1 MSDPKL
7 DLTTALN
14 RLSVHKEFSFFLAQV
29 KQLREEAIADMFNA
43 GSDKLQQ
50 ISGQILA
57 YDQMLKM
64 TNAEHLIVWHSTK
77 E

>member
-1 MSDPKL
+1 MTNEKL
-7 DLTTALN
+7 DLTTALQ
-14 RLSVHKEFSFFLAQV
+14 RLFVHKEFAFFLSQI
-29 KQLREEAIADMFNA
+29 KQLREEAIGDLFNA
-43 GSDKLQQ
+43 DSQKIQQ

-64 TNAEHLIVWHSTK
+64 TDAERTIAWHAAK

>member
-1 MSDPKL
+1 MSEETL
-7 DLTTALN
+7 DLTTALK
-14 RLSVHKEFSFFLAQV
+14 RLSVHKEFAFFLANI
-29 KQLREEAIADMFNA
+29 KQLREEAIGDLFNA
-43 GSDKLQQ
+43 PDGKIQQ

-64 TNAEHLIVWHSTK
+64 TDAERIIAWHNR